1 MVTAG
6 IVATGHFD
14 VTVMQQQKPL
24 IDAQVLL
31 WSAQRQAASTGMPVV
46 LASPTP
52 GVREGADLRE
62 EKGIFKKNE
71 KYNTQFR
78 T

>member
-31 WSAQRQAASTGMPVV
+31 RSAQRQAANTGLSVV
-46 LASPTP
+46 LASPRQ
-52 GVREGADLRE
+52 VS
-62 EKGIFKKNE
+62 EKAQI
-71 KYNTQFR
+71 
-78 T
+78 

>member
-24 IDAQVLL
+24 INAQGA
-31 WSAQRQAASTGMPVV
+31 SAERRGKQQAQGCRMYWPPPRQVS
-46 LASPTP
+46 
-52 GVREGADLRE
+52 
-62 EKGIFKKNE
+62 EKAQI
-71 KYNTQFR
+71 
-78 T
+78 